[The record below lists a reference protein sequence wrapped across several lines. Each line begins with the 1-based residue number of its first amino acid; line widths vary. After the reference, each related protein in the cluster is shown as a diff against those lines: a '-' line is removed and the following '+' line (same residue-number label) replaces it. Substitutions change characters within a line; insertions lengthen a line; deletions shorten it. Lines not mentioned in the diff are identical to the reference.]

1 MPSKGIPHGI
11 PPMAEG
17 GFLIAVHAGAGYH
30 SLGKEVEYK
39 VVCAK
44 ACSQAVKILKSGG
57 SALDA
62 VTVAIQSLEDSPL
75 TNAGHGSNLTLAE
88 TVECDASIMDGQSLL
103 HGAVGALSGIQNP
116 ICLARKLV
124 NVQKQGTL
132 LLGRIPPSFLV
143 GTGAAMWAKENG
155 ISVISEDKLKSES
168 AMKTFNDHKRRL
180 ERQGVK
186 MLCKKRKTKL
196 HIHSNNPQKVLDLSD
211 TNKHADDNHSEDSP
225 VNGIQDTVGS
235 ICIDCHG
242 NLAAGVSSGG
252 ISLKQPGRVGPA
264 AVYGAGCWATN
275 TSPNGRPGVAVVTS
289 GTGEHLMRTLL
300 AKSCAENLYREEDT
314 HRAIEKTLTKDFLES
329 GFLSGIAKKYGG
341 ILAVKQAADSSGD
354 SHSNG
359 VDLIWSHTTESMCI
373 AYMTSKEKRA
383 KSLISRLS
391 EDSKAGQ
398 SLIIQGKHFVL

>member
-1 MPSKGIPHGI
+1 
-11 PPMAEG
+11 MADRDI
-17 GFLIAVHAGAGYH
+17 LIAVHAGAGYH
-30 SLGKEVEYK
+30 SLSKEVEYK
-39 VVCAK
+39 EVCAK
-44 ACSQAVKILKSGG
+44 ACSQAMKILKSGG
-57 SALDA
+57 SSLEA
-62 VTVAIQSLEDSPL
+62 VTVAIQYLEDSPL
-75 TNAGHGSNLTLAE
+75 TNAGHGSNLTLDE

-116 ICLARKLV
+116 VCLAKKLV
-124 NVQKQGTL
+124 NVQKQGTM

-143 GTGAAMWAKENG
+143 GKGATMWAKENG

-180 ERQGVK
+180 ERQEEN
-186 MLCKKRKTKL
+186 MLCKKRKTKIP
-196 HIHSNNPQKVLDLSD
+196 IHSNNPEQVSDLSD
-211 TNKHADDNHSEDSP
+211 AKKYVDDNYSEDRP
-225 VNGIQDTVGS
+225 LNDIQDTVGS
-235 ICIDCHG
+235 VCIDCHG

-252 ISLKQPGRVGPA
+252 ISLKQPGRIGPA

-275 TSPNGRPGVAVVTS
+275 SSPTGRPGVAVVTS

-300 AKSCAENLYREEDT
+300 AKSCAENMYRDEDT
-314 HRAIEKTLTKDFLES
+314 HRAIQQTLTKDFLES
-329 GFLSGIAKKYGG
+329 EFLSGIAKKYGG
-341 ILAVKQAADSSGD
+341 ILAVKQATDSSGD
-354 SHSNG
+354 SNE

-398 SLIIQGKHFVL
+398 SLNIQGKHFVL